1 MIFPVLLAIIPTVH
15 YSKSEIKARL
25 RKNPYN
31 FNILY
36 NFRDV
41 KLEGFYLYGT
51 SSAKLAPLINEV
63 SVFKV
68 NRALPPGRR
77 PLWAGG
83 RGVALRCEPEAMAG
97 QYSLRGVGPTGRRPI
112 GVEPQSS

>member
-1 MIFPVLLAIIPTVH
+1 M
-15 YSKSEIKARL
+15 SEIKARL

-83 RGVALRCEPEAMAG
+83 RGVGSTLRAG
-97 QYSLRGVGPTGRRPI
+97 GHGGPILPQGRRPY
-112 GVEPQSS
+112 GPEANWGGAPKFLN